1 MSPKRFESNG
11 SLHFPEMG
19 HNGLRVE
26 PNPEHTVVHACCPN
40 GHDLVRPDLPVGE
53 HPGIWL
59 SFTRPGGGEGEVVL
73 SPVLGC
79 LEKRVLSGEWVP
91 DEEIALKC
99 PVCRVE
105 LDVLCG
111 CEFHPR
117 VPVRVLYLSE
127 QMNIRDAIAICSRVG
142 CPNSSYRKSGEMIRA
157 IRGAH

>member
-11 SLHFPEMG
+11 SLHFPKMEG
-19 HNGLRVE
+19 QKADVH
-26 PNPEHTVVHACCPN
+26 PIPEYTVIHACCPN
-40 GHDLVRPDLPVGE
+40 GHNLVRPDLPVGGQ
-53 HPGIWL
+53 PGIRL
-59 SFTRPGGGEGEVVL
+59 LFSRPGGQRGEVVL

-79 LEKRVLSGEWVP
+79 LEKRVLNGEWLQ
-91 DEEIALKC
+91 DEVISLMC
-99 PVCRVE
+99 PECEVE

-127 QMNIRDAIAICSRVG
+127 QMNIRDAIAICSKVG